1 MSSSDQENVSIPD
14 EELTE
19 YTVKSSYSQYT
30 KILLIDKR
38 VEQYQKFVNGANSS
52 TFTIVYKDTSKHKH
66 LEEFLV
72 ANLKHV
78 TRLAIVSH
86 GLPGGEHHYYHNIGF
101 MEGEHF
107 FKMSDL
113 GSGITEYSPNV
124 AFLKTL
130 LTKMSI
136 NRMDFLACNLLQY
149 TEWTQYLDLLKS
161 FKSGLVVGASND
173 QTGNLHYGGNWTME
187 NTLENIKTVYFSSAI
202 ENYTGLLFLSYVTI
216 DDNGTSR
223 TWGYDMGGYR
233 IWNCSDHTGI
243 VNVPYLTYNPSMP
256 TYHLLETFQ
265 NSTTLSNVIVADG
278 IKQYD
283 RSFKG
288 CNTLTSAQIGAYANY
303 LLEAFME
310 TSITS
315 IHIGA
320 PNNNLTTTGP
330 SCCYNCTLLT
340 SVTLGTNV
348 TQMDGGSFGNCTLL
362 TEITIPTSVTQ
373 LAGLDGSGLTS
384 LNIVEPSNIKLFA
397 GLSSTPLTSIT
408 IPSSVTE
415 VHPISNIA
423 ITSLNL
429 PSSVKTFYGC
439 QQCSSLTSVTIPS
452 GVTTLNYGFRECS
465 ALTSLTIP
473 DSCTLA
479 NPVVNY
485 VSDFMFRD
493 LNSMTSITLPS
504 TLTSSFPPRL
514 FRTGL
519 GFTSVTIPYGVTQL
533 GNSTIVSDTIT
544 QIIVPDTCIA
554 ASYSFIHIESHAK
567 INSIRVY
574 NSNNIYYDYTGS
586 LPMGTSL
593 HGHPGNGYNDIMAT
607 FDTTDTANWNLLGE
621 KITLPDPSGN
631 VLAITTLTS
640 QDLTDE
646 NVTGTTTVSK
656 RSFTKSLIKGL
667 FSFNGSS
674 LTGKVVTLKNITLPG
689 FAPAEEV
696 VVFNSSTNESAGFTD
711 TLNTASIAGKNFYVL
726 MENANDT
733 VTIPSMASS
742 VTVTKSGDTTFSV
755 NNGITVTTVNA
766 GESYTHDG
774 LTINLGSVYGY
785 LVDPST
791 ICFKEGTK
799 IACLDENSNPTE
811 IPVEELRSG
820 MFVKTYKHG
829 YIPVHTIGTKKI
841 YNPENDTREKD
852 RLYECT
858 PEQYPDLTENLYIT
872 GCHSMLVDQLTEQQ
886 TTDTLREAQDIFI
899 TDDKYRLMAFL
910 DERAKP
916 WTNEGTYSIYH
927 IYLDH
932 PDDLM
937 NYGIYA
943 NGLLVESCSKRS
955 MEEKSYMTLS
965 TIEEV

>member
-1 MSSSDQENVSIPD
+1 MSSSDQENVLIPD

-86 GLPGGEHHYYHNIGF
+86 GLPGGEHHYYHNLSF
-101 MEGEHF
+101 MESEHF

-113 GSGITEYSPNV
+113 TSGVTQYSPNV

-173 QTGNLHYGGNWTME
+173 DTGNLQYGGNWTME
-187 NTLENIKTVYFSSAI
+187 NTLDNIKTVYFSSAI
-202 ENYTGLLFLSYVTI
+202 ENYTGLLSIQYVTI

-223 TWGYDMGGYR
+223 TWGYDMGGHR
-233 IWNCSDHTGI
+233 IWNCSDHTGT
-243 VNVPYLTYNPSMP
+243 VNVPYLSGGPFIMP
-256 TYHLLETFQ
+256 TYEVLNVFQ
-265 NSTTLSNVIVADG
+265 NSTTLSNVIVHDN
-278 IKQYD
+278 IKVYV
-283 RSFKG
+283 RTFVG
-288 CNTLTSAQIGAYANY
+288 CKTLTSFQIGAYARE
-303 LLEAFME
+303 LLESFRD
-310 TSITS
+310 TNITS
-315 IHIGA
+315 VHIGL
-320 PNNNLTTTGP
+320 PSNTVTTTGQD
-330 SCCYNCTLLT
+330 SFNNCTLLT

-348 TQMDGGSFGNCTLL
+348 THMNEGSFASCTLL
-362 TEITIPTSVTQ
+362 THITIPTSVTQ

-384 LNIVEPSNIKLFA
+384 ITIEEPSNITLFS

-408 IPSSVTE
+408 IPSSVTDLSLIFNM
-415 VHPISNIA
+415 P
-423 ITSLNL
+423 ITSLTV
-429 PSSVKTFYGC
+429 PSTVQRFSGIR
-439 QQCSSLTSVTIPS
+439 QCSL
-452 GVTTLNYGFRECS
+452 
-465 ALTSLTIP
+465 LTSLTIP
-473 DSCTLA
+473 DSCTLVH
-479 NPVVNY
+479 PGGFVF
-485 VSDFMFRD
+485 SI
-493 LNSMTSITLPS
+493 LPSLTSLTLPS
-504 TLTSSFPPRL
+504 SLTSSFPIQL
-514 FRTGL
+514 FG
-519 GFTSVTIPYGVTQL
+519 GGMAFTSVTIPYGVTQL
-533 GNSTIVSDTIT
+533 AYQTIRGNIT
-544 QIIVPDTCIA
+544 EIAVPDTCTVVG
-554 ASYSFIHIESHAK
+554 SQEDLDF
-567 INSIRVY
+567 INSLRVY
-574 NSNNIYYDYTGS
+574 TSNNIYYEYIGS
-586 LPMGTSL
+586 IEIGRKIQR
-593 HGHPGNGYNDIMAT
+593 NYDAIMAT
-607 FDTTDTANWNLLGE
+607 FDTTDTTNWYRFGE

-640 QDLTDE
+640 EDLTDE
-646 NVTGTTTVSK
+646 TITGTTTVSK
-656 RSFTKSLIKGL
+656 RTYTKKLIKGL
-667 FSFNGSS
+667 YGLNGSGVS
-674 LTGKVVTLKNITLPG
+674 GKVVTLKNITLPG

-696 VVFNSSTNESAGFTD
+696 VVFNSSTNESSSYTNNLD
-711 TLNTASIAGKNFYVL
+711 TSKIAGKNFYVL
-726 MENANDT
+726 MESENDT
-733 VTIPSMASS
+733 VTIPALKTS
-742 VTVTKSGDTTFSV
+742 VKVRKSGETTFTVTTPIGS
-755 NNGITVTTVNA
+755 TTVNA
-766 GESYTHDG
+766 GESFTYDG
-774 LTINLGSVYGY
+774 LTVNLGSVYGY

-811 IPVEELRSG
+811 IPVEELSSG

-829 YIPVHTIGTKKI
+829 YIPVHTIGTKKL

-872 GCHSMLVDQLTEQQ
+872 GCHSILVDQLTEQQ

-910 DERAKP
+910 DERAQP
-916 WTNEGTYSIYH
+916 WTNEGTYGIYH

-965 TIEEV
+965 TVEDM

>member
-1 MSSSDQENVSIPD
+1 MSSSDQENVPIPD

-66 LEEFLV
+66 LEEFLL

-86 GLPGGEHHYYHNIGF
+86 GLPGGEHHYYHNLSF
-101 MEGEHF
+101 MESEHF

-149 TEWTQYLDLLKS
+149 TEWAQYLDLLKS

-173 QTGNLHYGGNWTME
+173 DTGNLQYGGNWLME

-202 ENYTGLLFLSYVTI
+202 ENYTGLLSMQYVTI

-223 TWGYDMGGYR
+223 TWGYDMGGWR

-243 VNVPYLTYNPSMP
+243 VNVPFLARADGYVTD
-256 TYHLLETFQ
+256 TYHLLEVFQ
-265 NSTTLSNVIVADG
+265 NSTTLSNVIVHDN
-278 IKQYD
+278 IKNYN
-283 RSFKG
+283 RTFKG
-288 CNTLTSAQIGAYANY
+288 CKTLTSFQIGAYARE
-303 LLEAFME
+303 LLESFRD
-310 TSITS
+310 TNITS
-315 IHIGA
+315 VHIGL
-320 PNNNLTTTGP
+320 PSNTVTTTGQD
-330 SCCYNCTLLT
+330 SFNNCTLLT

-348 TQMDGGSFGNCTLL
+348 THMNGGSFASCTLL
-362 TEITIPTSVTQ
+362 THITIPTSVTQ

-384 LNIVEPSNIKLFA
+384 ITIEEPSSITLFA

-408 IPSSVTE
+408 IPSSVTALYG
-415 VHPISNIA
+415 PDNTP
-423 ITSLNL
+423 ITSFTV
-429 PSSVKTFYGC
+429 PSTVQTFNGIR
-439 QQCSSLTSVTIPS
+439 Q
-452 GVTTLNYGFRECS
+452 CS

-473 DSCTLA
+473 DSCTLIGHGIFH
-479 NPVVNY
+479 N
-485 VSDFMFRD
+485 
-493 LNSMTSITLPS
+493 LPS
-504 TLTSSFPPRL
+504 LTSLKLPSSLTSSFPNNL
-514 FRTGL
+514 IGGGM

-533 GNSTIVSDTIT
+533 AYQTIRNGDIT
-544 QIIVPDTCIA
+544 GLVVPDTCTLV
-554 ASYSFIHIESHAK
+554 SGEGLYLT
-567 INSIRVY
+567 NSLRVY
-574 NSNNIYYDYTGS
+574 TSNNIYYDYTGS
-586 LPMGTSL
+586 IEMGYKIQQ
-593 HGHPGNGYNDIMAT
+593 NYNAIMAT
-607 FDTTDTANWNLLGE
+607 FDTTDTANWSLLGE
-621 KITLPDPSGN
+621 KIALPDPSGN

-674 LTGKVVTLKNITLPG
+674 LAGKVVTLKNITLPG

-696 VVFNSSTNESAGFTD
+696 VVFNSSTNESAGFTN

-726 MENANDT
+726 MENTDDT
-733 VTIPSMASS
+733 VTIPTVSS
-742 VTVTKSGDTTFSV
+742 SITVTKTGDTTFSV
-755 NNGITVTTVNA
+755 NNGLSLTTVNA
-766 GESYTHDG
+766 GESYTHNG

-829 YIPVHTIGTKKI
+829 YIPVHTIGTKKL

-872 GCHSMLVDQLTEQQ
+872 GCHSILVDQLNEQQ

-910 DERAKP
+910 DERAQP
-916 WTNEGTYSIYH
+916 WTNEGTYGIYH

-965 TIEEV
+965 TVEDM

>member
-1 MSSSDQENVSIPD
+1 MSISDQENVPIPD

-30 KILLIDKR
+30 KILLIDKN

-86 GLPGGEHHYYHNIGF
+86 GLPGEEHHHYHNLSF
-101 MEGEHF
+101 MENEHF

-113 GSGITEYSPNV
+113 TSGATNFSPNV

-136 NRMDFLACNLLQY
+136 NRMDFLACNLLRY

-173 QTGNLHYGGNWTME
+173 QTGNLQYGGNWTME
-187 NTLENIKTVYFSSAI
+187 NTLDNIKTVYFSSAI
-202 ENYTGLLFLSYVTI
+202 ENYTGLLNRQYVTI

-223 TWGYDMGGYR
+223 TWGYDMGGWR
-233 IWNCSDHTGI
+233 IWTCSDLTGI
-243 VNVPYLTYNPSMP
+243 VNVPRFTYNPTMP
-256 TYHLLETFQ
+256 TQVVLNVFQ
-265 NSTTLSNVIVADG
+265 NSTTASNVIINDL
-278 IKQYD
+278 ISEMND
-283 RSFKG
+283 TFHG
-288 CNTLTSAQIGAYANY
+288 CTTLTSFHIATTCSVGHR
-303 LLEAFME
+303 AFKD
-310 TSITS
+310 SNITS
-315 IHIGA
+315 IEFGEPYNRLNGYHQS
-320 PNNNLTTTGP
+320 T
-330 SCCYNCTLLT
+330 CYNCTNLT
-340 SVTLGTNV
+340 SVTLTSSVTNI
-348 TQMDGGSFGNCTLL
+348 GGDAFDHCSSL
-362 TEITIPTSVTQ
+362 THITIPSGLEHFDGFNHTGIQSVTIEEPSSLTTITGLRYTQ
-373 LAGLDGSGLTS
+373 ITSINLPSTVKTIAGFNHTPIQSINIPAGLTS
-384 LNIVEPSNIKLFA
+384 L
-397 GLSSTPLTSIT
+397 T
-408 IPSSVTE
+408 
-415 VHPISNIA
+415 
-423 ITSLNL
+423 
-429 PSSVKTFYGC
+429 
-439 QQCSSLTSVTIPS
+439 
-452 GVTTLNYGFRECS
+452 GFHNCP
-465 ALTSLTIP
+465 ALTALDVP
-473 DSCTLA
+473 DTCTLA
-479 NPVVNY
+479 TNRLNY
-485 VSDFMFRD
+485 TYEYVIYNCP
-493 LNSMTSITLPS
+493 LLTSFTLPS
-504 TLTSSFPPRL
+504 TLSLNSNWPHRIIGGTVGFSSI
-514 FRTGL
+514 
-519 GFTSVTIPYGVTQL
+519 TIPYGCSLL
-533 GNSTIVSDTIT
+533 GYIAFASASLT
-544 QIIVPDTCIA
+544 QIVVPDTCT
-554 ASYSFIHIESHAK
+554 ASAYAFSGHASANQFSK
-567 INSIRVY
+567 LQVY
-574 NSNNIYYDYTGS
+574 TSNNIYYNYIGS
-586 LPMGTSL
+586 SPLGSSL
-593 HGHPGNGYNDIMAT
+593 THGGYDAVMAT
-607 FDTTDTANWNLLGE
+607 FDTTDTANWSLLGE
-621 KITLPDPSGN
+621 KIALPDPSGN
-631 VLAITTLTS
+631 VLEITTLTS

-656 RSFTKSLIKGL
+656 RSYTKSLIKGL

-696 VVFNSSTNESAGFTD
+696 VVFNSSTNESAGFTN

-726 MENANDT
+726 MENTNDT
-733 VTIPSMASS
+733 VTIPTVSS
-742 VTVTKSGDTTFSV
+742 SITVTKTGDTTFSI
-755 NNGITVTTVNA
+755 NNGLSLTTVNS
-766 GESYTHDG
+766 GESYTHNG

-799 IACLDENSNPTE
+799 IACLDENSNPAE
-811 IPVEELRSG
+811 IPVEELRTG

-829 YIPVHTIGTKKI
+829 YIPVHTIGTKKL

-872 GCHSMLVDQLTEQQ
+872 GCHSILVDQLTEQQ
-886 TTDTLREAQDIFI
+886 STDTLRETEDIFI

-910 DERAKP
+910 DERAQP

-965 TIEEV
+965 TVEGM

>member
-1 MSSSDQENVSIPD
+1 MSDEPIPD
-14 EELTE
+14 EDLTE
-19 YTVKSSYSQYT
+19 YTSQSSYSQYT
-30 KILLIDKR
+30 KILLIDKN

-52 TFTIVYKDTSKHKH
+52 TFTIVYKHTSKHQY
-66 LEEFLV
+66 LEDFLV

-86 GLPGGEHHYYHNIGF
+86 GLPGGEHHYYHNMSF
-101 MEGEHF
+101 MESEHF

-113 GSGITEYSPNV
+113 ASGITEYSPNV

-173 QTGNLHYGGNWTME
+173 QTGNLQYGGNWTME

-202 ENYTGLLFLSYVTI
+202 ENYTGLLALSYVTI

-288 CNTLTSAQIGAYANY
+288 CNTLTSAQIGAYAIY
-303 LLEAFME
+303 LPETFME

-320 PNNNLTTTGP
+320 PNNTLTTTGP

-384 LNIVEPSNIKLFA
+384 LTIVEPSNIKLFA

-415 VHPISNIA
+415 VHPISNMA
-423 ITSLNL
+423 ITSLTL

-452 GVTTLNYGFRECS
+452 GVTALNYGFRECS
-465 ALTSLTIP
+465 SLTSLTIP

-479 NPVVNY
+479 NPVVGY

-493 LNSMTSITLPS
+493 LNSLTSITLPS
-504 TLTSSFPPRL
+504 SLTSSFPPRL
-514 FRTGL
+514 FRSGL
-519 GFTSVTIPYGVTQL
+519 GITTVTIPYGVTQL
-533 GNSTIVSDTIT
+533 ADSTIVSETIT
-544 QIIVPDTCIA
+544 EIVVPDTCTA
-554 ASYSFIHIESHAK
+554 ASYSFIHIEAYAK
-567 INSIRVY
+567 INSFRVY

-593 HGHPGNGYNDIMAT
+593 HGPPGSNGYNAIMAT
-607 FDTTDTANWNLLGE
+607 FDTTDTANWNLIGE
-621 KITLPDPSGN
+621 KIALPDPSGN
-631 VLAITTLTS
+631 VLEITTLTS

-646 NVTGTTTVSK
+646 TVTGTTTVSK
-656 RSFTKSLIKGL
+656 RSFTKNLIKGL
-667 FSFNGSS
+667 FSFNGSA
-674 LTGKVVTLKNITLPG
+674 LTGKAVTLKNITLPG
-689 FAPAEEV
+689 FPPAEEI
-696 VVFNSSTNESAGFTD
+696 VVFNSSTNESSNFTN
-711 TLNTASIAGKNFYVL
+711 TLNTANIAGKNFYVL
-726 MENANDT
+726 MENQDDEI
-733 VTIPSMASS
+733 TIPSVASS
-742 VTVTKSGDTTFSV
+742 VTVKKTGETTFSI
-755 NNGITVTTVNA
+755 NNGITITTVNS
-766 GESYTHDG
+766 GESYTFDG
-774 LTINLGSVYGY
+774 LTVNLGSVFGY

-791 ICFKEGTK
+791 ICFREGTK
-799 IACLDENSNPTE
+799 IECLDESSSEAVN
-811 IPVEELRSG
+811 IAVEELKVG
-820 MFVKTYKHG
+820 MLVKTYKHG
-829 YIPVHTIGTKKI
+829 YIPITMIGKKSL
-841 YNPENDTREKD
+841 YNPGNDTRIKD

-858 PEQYPDLTENLYIT
+858 PENYPELTENLYIT
-872 GCHSMLVDQLTEQQ
+872 GCHSILVDQLTEQQ
-886 TTDTLREAQDIFI
+886 TMDTLRESGDIFI
-899 TDDKYRLMAFL
+899 TDDKYRLMSHL
-910 DERAKP
+910 DVRSVP
-916 WTNEGTYSIYH
+916 YTCEGNYTIYH
-927 IYLDH
+927 VTLEH
-932 PDDLM
+932 PDEYM
-937 NYGIYA
+937 NYGIWA
-943 NGLLVESCSKRS
+943 NGLLVESCSRKS
-955 MEEKSYMTLS
+955 MEEKGYMKDILRG
-965 TIEEV
+965 

>member
-1 MSSSDQENVSIPD
+1 MSGGDQENVPIPD

-19 YTVKSSYSQYT
+19 YTTKSSYSQYT

-86 GLPGGEHHYYHNIGF
+86 GLPGGEHHYYHNLSF
-101 MEGEHF
+101 MESEHF
-107 FKMSDL
+107 FKISDL
-113 GSGITEYSPNV
+113 ANGINEYSPNV
-124 AFLKTL
+124 AFFKTL

-173 QTGNLHYGGNWTME
+173 DTGNLQYGGNWTME
-187 NTLENIKTVYFSSAI
+187 NTMDNIKSVYFSSAI
-202 ENYTGLLFLSYVTI
+202 ENYTGLLALSYVTI

-243 VNVPYLTYNPSMP
+243 VNVPFLSRDDGYVMNTEA
-256 TYHLLETFQ
+256 LLNVFQ
-265 NSTTLSNVIVADG
+265 NSTTLSNVIVHDN
-278 IKQYD
+278 ITQYSD
-283 RSFKG
+283 SFRG
-288 CNTLTSAQIGAYANY
+288 CKTLTSFQIGYYCHTLNG
-303 LLEAFME
+303 AFWD
-310 TSITS
+310 TNITS
-315 IHIGA
+315 INIGKPYNVVTVVA
-320 PNNNLTTTGP
+320 LNACN
-330 SCCYNCTLLT
+330 NCTLLT
-340 SVTLGTNV
+340 SITLGTSV
-348 TQMDGGSFGNCTLL
+348 TEILYSSFINCSSL
-362 TEITIPTSVTQ
+362 THITIPTSCTSIS
-373 LAGLDGSGLTS
+373 GLDGSGLTS
-384 LNIVEPSNIKLFA
+384 ITFEEPINVKSMS

-408 IPSSVTE
+408 IPSSVTAFYG
-415 VHPISNIA
+415 PDNTP
-423 ITSLNL
+423 ITSL
-429 PSSVKTFYGC
+429 
-439 QQCSSLTSVTIPS
+439 TIPS
-452 GVTTLNYGFRECS
+452 NVQTFNGIRLCS
-465 ALTSLTIP
+465 SLTSLTIP
-473 DSCTLA
+473 DSCTLVGGSA
-479 NPVVNY
+479 
-485 VSDFMFRD
+485 DFVFRN
-493 LNSMTSITLPS
+493 LESLTSLKLPS
-504 TLTSSFPPRL
+504 SLTSSFPIRML
-514 FRTGL
+514 GGGL
-519 GFTSVTIPYGVTQL
+519 GLTTVTIPYGVTQL
-533 GNSTIVSDTIT
+533 AYQTIRSGTLT
-544 QIIVPDTCIA
+544 ELAVPDTCTLV
-554 ASYSFIHIESHAK
+554 SGEGLYLT
-567 INSIRVY
+567 NSLRVY
-574 NSNNIYYDYTGS
+574 NSNNIYYDYVGS
-586 LPMGTSL
+586 IEMGYKIL
-593 HGHPGNGYNDIMAT
+593 QNYNAIMAT
-607 FDTTDTANWNLLGE
+607 FDTTDTANWSLLGE

-656 RSFTKSLIKGL
+656 RSYTKSLIKGL

-689 FAPAEEV
+689 FAAAEEV
-696 VVFNSSTNESAGFTD
+696 VIFNSSTNESAGFTN
-711 TLNTASIAGKNFYVL
+711 TLSTASIAGKNFYVL
-726 MENANDT
+726 MENTDDT
-733 VTIPSMASS
+733 VTIPTVSS
-742 VTVTKSGDTTFSV
+742 SITVTKTGDTTFSV
-755 NNGITVTTVNA
+755 NNGISLTTVNA
-766 GESYTHDG
+766 GESYTHNG
-774 LTINLGSVYGY
+774 LTVNLGSVFGY

-811 IPVEELRSG
+811 IPVEELKSG

-829 YIPVHTIGTKKI
+829 YIPVHTIGTKKL

-872 GCHSMLVDQLTEQQ
+872 GCHSILVDQLTEQQ
-886 TTDTLREAQDIFI
+886 STDTLKEAQDIFI

-910 DERAKP
+910 DERAQP

-965 TIEEV
+965 TVEGV

>member
-1 MSSSDQENVSIPD
+1 MSGNQDNDSINAED
-14 EELTE
+14 LTE

-30 KILLIDKR
+30 KVLLIDKN

-52 TFTIVYKDTSKHKH
+52 TFPIVYKHTSKHQH
-66 LEEFLV
+66 LEEFLL

-86 GLPGGEHHYYHNIGF
+86 GLPGGEHHHYHNLSF
-101 MEGEHF
+101 MESEHF

-113 GSGITEYSPNV
+113 ASGVTQYSPNV

-149 TEWTQYLDLLKS
+149 SEWTQYLDLVKS

-265 NSTTLSNVIVADG
+265 NSTTLSNVIVHDN

-288 CNTLTSAQIGAYANY
+288 CNTLTSAQIGYNCLY
-303 LLEAFME
+303 LNTAFME

-315 IHIGA
+315 IHIGL
-320 PNNNLTTTGP
+320 PSNSLTTTGP
-330 SCCYNCTLLT
+330 NSFANCTLLT

-348 TQMDGGSFGNCTLL
+348 THMHGGSFASCTLL
-362 TEITIPTSVTQ
+362 TDITIPTSVTQ

-384 LNIVEPSNIKLFA
+384 ITIEEPSSITLFA

-408 IPSSVTE
+408 IPSSVTAL
-415 VHPISNIA
+415 HAPHNTS
-423 ITSLNL
+423 ITSFTI
-429 PSSVKTFYGC
+429 PSSVVSFNG
-439 QQCSSLTSVTIPS
+439 I
-452 GVTTLNYGFRECS
+452 RECS

-473 DSCTLA
+473 DSCTLVGGSA
-479 NPVVNY
+479 
-485 VSDFMFRD
+485 DFVFRN
-493 LNSMTSITLPS
+493 LESLTSLTLPS
-504 TLTSSFPPRL
+504 SLTSSFPIRL
-514 FRTGL
+514 LGGGL
-519 GFTSVTIPYGVTQL
+519 GFTTVTIPYGVTQL
-533 GNSTIVSDTIT
+533 AYQTIRTGTLTEVA
-544 QIIVPDTCIA
+544 VPDTCTVV
-554 ASYSFIHIESHAK
+554 SGEGLYLT
-567 INSIRVY
+567 NSLRVY
-574 NSNNIYYDYTGS
+574 TSNNIYYDYTGS
-586 LPMGTSL
+586 IEMGYKIQQ
-593 HGHPGNGYNDIMAT
+593 NYNAIMAT
-607 FDTTDTANWNLLGE
+607 FDTTDAANWNLLGE
-621 KITLPDPSGN
+621 KIALPDPSGN

-656 RSFTKSLIKGL
+656 RSYTKSLIKGL
-667 FSFNGSS
+667 YNFNGSS

-696 VVFNSSTNESAGFTD
+696 VVFNSSTNETTSFTN
-711 TLNTASIAGKNFYVL
+711 TLNTANIAGKNFYVL
-726 MENANDT
+726 MENENDT
-733 VTIPSMASS
+733 ITIPTINSS
-742 VTVTKSGDTTFSV
+742 ITVTKTGETTFSV
-755 NNGITVTTVNA
+755 SNAISTTTLNS
-766 GESYTHDG
+766 GESYNYNG
-774 LTINLGSVYGY
+774 LTVNLGSVYGY

-799 IACLDENSNPTE
+799 ITCLDENSNPTK
-811 IPVEELRSG
+811 IPVEELRAG

-829 YIPVHTIGTKKI
+829 YIPVHTIGTKKL

-872 GCHSMLVDQLTEQQ
+872 GCHSILVDQLTEQQ
-886 TTDTLREAQDIFI
+886 TTDTLREAEDIFI

-916 WTNEGTYSIYH
+916 WTNEGMYSIYH

>member
-1 MSSSDQENVSIPD
+1 MSGNQDNDSINAED
-14 EELTE
+14 LTE

-30 KILLIDKR
+30 KVLLIDKN

-52 TFTIVYKDTSKHKH
+52 TFPIVYKHTSKHQH

-78 TRLAIVSH
+78 TRIAIVSH
-86 GLPGGEHHYYHNIGF
+86 GLPGGEHHYYHNMSF
-101 MEGEHF
+101 MESEHF

-113 GSGITEYSPNV
+113 ASGVNEYSPNV
-124 AFLKTL
+124 TFLKTL

-136 NRMDFLACNLLQY
+136 NRLDFLACNLLQY

-187 NTLENIKTVYFSSAI
+187 NTLENIKTVYFSSTI

-223 TWGYDMGGYR
+223 TWGYDMGGWR

-243 VNVPYLTYNPSMP
+243 VNVPFLSRADGYVQDTYV
-256 TYHLLETFQ
+256 LLNIFQ
-265 NSTTLSNVIVADG
+265 NSTTLSNVIVHDNH
-278 IKQYD
+278 KQYE
-283 RSFKG
+283 RCFKG
-288 CNTLTSAQIGAYANY
+288 CKTLTSFQIGAYARE
-303 LLEAFME
+303 LIETFMD
-310 TSITS
+310 TNITS

-320 PNNNLTTTGP
+320 PNNALLRTGN
-330 SCCYNCTLLT
+330 SCCLNCTLLT

-348 TQMDGGSFGNCTLL
+348 THMDGGSFGNCTLL
-362 TEITIPTSVTQ
+362 TDITIPTSVTQ

-384 LNIVEPSNIKLFA
+384 ITIEEPSNIKLFA

-408 IPSSVTE
+408 IPSSVTAL
-415 VHPISNIA
+415 HAPHNTP
-423 ITSLNL
+423 ITSFTI
-429 PSSVKTFYGC
+429 PSSVVSFNGIR
-439 QQCSSLTSVTIPS
+439 Q
-452 GVTTLNYGFRECS
+452 CS

-473 DSCTLA
+473 DSCTLVGSSA
-479 NPVVNY
+479 
-485 VSDFMFRD
+485 DFVFRN
-493 LNSMTSITLPS
+493 LESLTSLTLPS
-504 TLTSSFPPRL
+504 SLTSSFPIRML
-514 FRTGL
+514 GGGL
-519 GFTSVTIPYGVTQL
+519 GLTTVTIPYGVTQL
-533 GNSTIVSDTIT
+533 AYQTIRTGTLTEIV
-544 QIIVPDTCIA
+544 VPDTCTVVG
-554 ASYSFIHIESHAK
+554 SQEDLYLT
-567 INSIRVY
+567 NSLRVY
-574 NSNNIYYDYTGS
+574 TSNNIYYDYVGS
-586 LPMGTSL
+586 IEMGYKIQQ
-593 HGHPGNGYNDIMAT
+593 NYNAIMAT
-607 FDTTDTANWNLLGE
+607 FDTTDTANWSLLGE

-656 RSFTKSLIKGL
+656 RSYTKSLIKGL
-667 FSFNGSS
+667 YNFNGSS
-674 LTGKVVTLKNITLPG
+674 LSGKVVTLKNITLPG

-696 VVFNSSTNESAGFTD
+696 VVFNSSTNESTGFTN
-711 TLNTASIAGKNFYVL
+711 TLNTANIAGKNFYVL
-726 MENANDT
+726 MENENDA
-733 VTIPSMASS
+733 VTIPTINSS
-742 VTVTKSGDTTFSV
+742 ITVTKSGETTFSV
-755 NNGITVTTVNA
+755 SNGLSTTTLNS
-766 GESYTHDG
+766 GESYNYNG
-774 LTINLGSVYGY
+774 LTVNLGSVYGY

-799 IACLDENSNPTE
+799 IACLDENSNPTK
-811 IPVEELRSG
+811 IPVEELKAG

-829 YIPVHTIGTKKI
+829 YIPVHTIGTKKL
-841 YNPENDTREKD
+841 YNPENDTRDKD

-872 GCHSMLVDQLTEQQ
+872 GCHSILVDQLTEQQ

-916 WTNEGTYSIYH
+916 WTNEGMYSIYH

-932 PDDLM
+932 PDNLM